1 MGAQEAAKA
10 GENLKTPVR
19 RCKVNWCEEDFE
31 TPQAGFSEQ
40 GLEVLT
46 DQNFEV
52 FTDQELEVLTEGDK
66 EHEVIIDL
74 GLPTC
79 KAEGVMSGI
88 GNEGGIC
95 EGGVKVVKD
104 LSEGQKKVKD
114 LGQGGVKLSNI
125 I

>member
-1 MGAQEAAKA
+1 M
-10 GENLKTPVR
+10 
-19 RCKVNWCEEDFE
+19 
-31 TPQAGFSEQ
+31 
-40 GLEVLT
+40 LT
-46 DQNFEV
+46 DQK
-52 FTDQELEVLTEGDK
+52 LEVLTERDK

-88 GNEGGIC
+88 GNEGSIC
-95 EGGVKVVKD
+95 EGGVKVVKG

-114 LGQGGVKLSNI
+114 LGQGGVELLNI